1 MNWIDKHN
9 ANKKLS
15 IYTSIISF
23 FLGCIWVFVNLIWRG
38 RTVTKE
44 EAIAVVIILLGLNAV
59 SFGSDL
65 RGFLKILKNDKVLRL
80 ICNFI
85 IVVVLG
91 FTFNIVTGIS
101 IALIT
106 SLSKELYDEIKYKGW
121 SWDNLIADLIGIAL
135 GIIVV

>member
-1 MNWIDKHN
+1 MSILNFTDKHN

-23 FLGCIWVFVNLIWRG
+23 LLGCIWVFVNLIWRG

-65 RGFLKILKNDKVLRL
+65 RGFLKILRSGKEEKKESND
-80 ICNFI
+80 N
-85 IVVVLG
+85 
-91 FTFNIVTGIS
+91 
-101 IALIT
+101 
-106 SLSKELYDEIKYKGW
+106 
-121 SWDNLIADLIGIAL
+121 
-135 GIIVV
+135 

>member
-1 MNWIDKHN
+1 MSIFNFIDKHN

-23 FLGCIWVFVNLIWRG
+23 LLGCIWVFVNLIWRG

-65 RGFLKILKNDKVLRL
+65 RGFLKILKDGSVKEEKKESND
-80 ICNFI
+80 N
-85 IVVVLG
+85 
-91 FTFNIVTGIS
+91 
-101 IALIT
+101 
-106 SLSKELYDEIKYKGW
+106 
-121 SWDNLIADLIGIAL
+121 
-135 GIIVV
+135 

>member
-23 FLGCIWVFVNLIWRG
+23 LLGCIWVFVNLIWRG
-38 RTVTKE
+38 RIVTKE

-65 RGFLKILKNDKVLRL
+65 RGFLKILRNNKD
-80 ICNFI
+80 
-85 IVVVLG
+85 
-91 FTFNIVTGIS
+91 
-101 IALIT
+101 
-106 SLSKELYDEIKYKGW
+106 SKESSKEDIK
-121 SWDNLIADLIGIAL
+121 
-135 GIIVV
+135 

>member
-1 MNWIDKHN
+1 MSIFNFIDKHN

-23 FLGCIWVFVNLIWRG
+23 LLGCIWVFVNLIWRG

-65 RGFLKILKNDKVLRL
+65 RGFLKILRNNKD
-80 ICNFI
+80 
-85 IVVVLG
+85 
-91 FTFNIVTGIS
+91 
-101 IALIT
+101 
-106 SLSKELYDEIKYKGW
+106 SKESSKEDIK
-121 SWDNLIADLIGIAL
+121 
-135 GIIVV
+135 